1 MKLRKLDI
9 PYAMPKLL
17 LRLHLRVAL
26 SLTNTVITMAI
37 TASKKAV
44 NLSLLIKLKILSL

>member
-26 SLTNTVITMAI
+26 SLTNTVLQSVLQWRLLHQKRQLIC
-37 TASKKAV
+37 
-44 NLSLLIKLKILSL
+44 LCSLN

>member
-26 SLTNTVITMAI
+26 SLTNTVLQWRLLHQKRQLIC
-37 TASKKAV
+37 
-44 NLSLLIKLKILSL
+44 LCSLN